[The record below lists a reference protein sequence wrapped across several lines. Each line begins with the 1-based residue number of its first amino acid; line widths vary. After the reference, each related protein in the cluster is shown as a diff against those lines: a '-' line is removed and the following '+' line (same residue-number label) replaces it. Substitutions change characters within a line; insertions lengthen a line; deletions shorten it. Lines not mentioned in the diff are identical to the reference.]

1 MNKTFIPNSFPIQE
15 AAIIKLL
22 GHPIRLRILTALNK
36 NNCSVKD
43 IWERLDLKQSVVSKH
58 LAIMKNHGII
68 AGSRCG
74 VRMYY
79 QIQHP
84 LAQRIIT
91 AISRTARN

>member
-1 MNKTFIPNSFPIQE
+1 MNKTFKPNSLPIQE

-22 GHPIRLRILTALNK
+22 GHPIRLRILNALNE
-36 NNCSVKD
+36 NSCSVKD
-43 IWERLDLKQSVVSKH
+43 LWERLDFKQSVVSQH

-68 AGSRCG
+68 AGNRCG

-84 LAQRIIT
+84 LAQRII
-91 AISRTARN
+91 AVISRTATN